1 MKDPCDKKSVTD
13 SVIQCSLVQMT
24 FSDMFDPIVLLTA
37 ANLTS
42 ESENMVIQTKLRFLS
57 KCFHVKV
64 TVNYKQLQIHSFYYF
79 IQNRQNTGFHF
90 HHHKTGF
97 LTVFA
102 VKWKNL
108 E

>member
-1 MKDPCDKKSVTD
+1 MTRNLLLIH
-13 SVIQCSLVQMT
+13 VIQCSLVQMT
-24 FSDMFDPIVLLTA
+24 FSDMFDPIVLLRA

-64 TVNYKQLQIHSFYYF
+64 TVNYKQLQIHPFYYF